1 MIPSHAPFDPNQ
13 RTIIGALVSTLTPEQ
28 KAWLS
33 GFLAASQGGAVAA
46 PAAASKPLT
55 VLYGTE
61 SGNCESLADK
71 VAKEA
76 KKKGFKVAMKNLADI
91 PVKDLAKFENVAL
104 IIATWGE
111 G

>member
-13 RTIIGALVSTLTPEQ
+13 RSIISALIPTLTPEQ

-91 PVKDLAKFENVAL
+91 SVKDILKFEHAIDNFYS
-104 IIATWGE
+104 
-111 G
+111 